1 MVSKRKRQQ
10 FKPKEARIKFLLVV
24 VFILA
29 AACVVRLLDLQVLKY
44 KSFVALAEGQHSLKE
59 SLISERG
66 KIYVQDRDSG
76 DLFPLAINEK
86 LNLVYAVP
94 KVIQNSESNL
104 EEIAEKLE
112 PLLEISK
119 EDLIAKLEKPDDLY
133 EPLKHEIDDETKSKI
148 EELEIPGIEFQPEPH
163 RFYPEKS
170 LASHVLGF
178 VGYVGDLRCGQ
189 YGVEGHYEEML
200 KGKPGHLVGERS
212 ATGMW
217 VSIGNMDFVPAQ
229 NGDDLVLTIDRVV
242 QYKVEKELASAV
254 QNYGAIKGSAIV
266 LDSKSGEI
274 LALANFPNFDPN
286 LYSEVEDAN
295 VFKNSTIYDLYEPGS
310 VLKPVLMGA
319 ALNLGLVGP
328 HTTHDC
334 AGSVEV
340 GKYTIHTSDM
350 KAHGTETMTEVLENS
365 CNVGMVFVTQLLG
378 IDRTYDYLSKFG
390 FSELSGVDLDTEVPN
405 TIPPEEKWNE
415 VDLAT
420 CGFGQGA
427 ITVTPMRLITAFSAI
442 ANGGELVQPHIVKKI
457 IHSDGSE
464 EMIKPKV
471 VREVLSPSQTATLS
485 AMMVSAV
492 KNGVA
497 FPAYIPGY
505 RIAGKTGTA
514 QVPARDKPGYD
525 PDKKITSFVGFGP
538 IDDPKFIILVKF
550 NFDKGDVWGATTAA
564 PMFKRLAQE
573 LFKYYQI
580 PPSE

>member
-10 FKPKEARIKFLLVV
+10 SKPKEARIKFLLVA

-29 AACVVRLLDLQVLKY
+29 AACVARLLDLQVLKY
-44 KSFVALAEGQHSLKE
+44 ESFVALAEGQHSLQE
-59 SLISERG
+59 NLIPERG

-94 KVIQNSESNL
+94 RVIQNSESNL
-104 EEIAEKLE
+104 EEVAEKLE

-119 EDLIAKLEKPDDLY
+119 EEIIAKLEKPDDLY

-170 LASHVLGF
+170 LASHILGF
-178 VGYVGDLRCGQ
+178 VGYVSNLRCGQ
-189 YGVEGHYEEML
+189 YGVEGYYEEML
-200 KGKPGHLVGERS
+200 KGEPGRLVGERS

-229 NGDDLVLTIDRVV
+229 DGDDLVLTIDRVV

-254 QNYGAIKGSAIV
+254 QNYGATKGSAIV

-286 LYSEVEDAN
+286 LYSEVEDVN

-310 VLKPVLMGA
+310 VLKPILMGA
-319 ALNLGLVGP
+319 ALNSGLVGP
-328 HTTHDC
+328 NTTHEC
-334 AGSVEV
+334 TGSVEV

-365 CNVGMVFVTQLLG
+365 CNVGMVFVNQLLG
-378 IDRTYDYLSKFG
+378 INRAYDCLNKFG
-390 FSELSGVDLDTEVPN
+390 FLDLSGIDLDTEIPAS
-405 TIPPEEKWNE
+405 IPPKEKWNE

-420 CGFGQGA
+420 AGFGQGA
-427 ITVTPMRLITAFSAI
+427 VTVTPMRLITAFSAI

-457 IHSDGSE
+457 IHSDGGE
-464 EMIKPKV
+464 EIIKPKV
-471 VREVLSPSQTATLS
+471 VREVLSSSTAATLS

-497 FPAYIPGY
+497 YPAYIPGY

-514 QVPARDKPGYD
+514 QVPAKDKPGYD
-525 PDKKITSFVGFGP
+525 LDKKITSFVGWP
-538 IDDPKFIILVKF
+538 IDDPKFIVLIKF
-550 NFDKGDVWGATTAA
+550 NFEKGNVWGATTAA